1 VSRLSRLSL
10 IALAVVVVFA
20 SAGCGSKISEANYYH
35 VQYGMTEAAVEDV
48 LGPPHGE
55 GVDAAADVHAA
66 APATAPVT
74 APATAPVSAPQ
85 DGPALAPA
93 EVQGAGR
100 KVKTWTHGTLVIS
113 VVFENGRVVN
123 RSAKG
128 APFMG

>member
-10 IALAVVVVFA
+10 IALAVVIAFA
-20 SAGCGSKISEANYYH
+20 SAGCGSKVSEANYYH

-55 GVDAAADVHAA
+55 SVDAVGDVHAA
-66 APATAPVT
+66 ALAT
-74 APATAPVSAPQ
+74 APATAPESTAQ
-85 DGPALAPA
+85 AGPASAPA
-93 EVQGAGR
+93 EVQAGR

-113 VVFENGRVVN
+113 VVFENGKVVN

-128 APFMG
+128 ALFMG

>member
-1 VSRLSRLSL
+1 VSRLSLMV
-10 IALAVVVVFA
+10 LAVVAFA
-20 SAGCGSKISEANYYH
+20 GAGCGSKVSEANYYH

-74 APATAPVSAPQ
+74 APATAPVSAAQ
-85 DGPALAPA
+85 AGPASAPA
-93 EVQGAGR
+93 EAPPAGR

-113 VVFENGRVVN
+113 VVFENGKVVN